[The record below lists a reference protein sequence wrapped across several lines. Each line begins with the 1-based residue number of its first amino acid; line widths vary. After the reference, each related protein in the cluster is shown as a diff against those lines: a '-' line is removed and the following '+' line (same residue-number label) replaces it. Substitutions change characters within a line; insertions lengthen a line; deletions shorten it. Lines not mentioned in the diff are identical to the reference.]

1 MQDATTSKQ
10 DALYDHKIRAGL
22 VMAIQKRTII
32 TIIVTLLISYNAY
45 ASFFDNRFF
54 PPFERPYVTVDCRP
68 SHAAFDIFA
77 STSKTAY
84 GINGNEI
91 GIPQLQGVL
100 DQAEWARSFV
110 TAGFANPL
118 PAEWQLAELPW
129 TMQGKIQAQGIVPSY
144 QQQITSWF
152 SVGFYGLLMRV
163 QSRFE
168 FFLAKETNIVL
179 TQSDKYELEEIRR
192 SMSES
197 IGLKSDHWHLIGLGD
212 LDLYARLNRTW
223 YYFLKMRRIDAG
235 IRFGLLA
242 PIGNAINYCYSSSIP
257 FGGNRHW
264 GTYVMGDAEFEVKED
279 WKVGAWLRLSK
290 RFTRIQEARMPVG
303 KEPQFLGLVV
313 GRALV
318 DPGYTVS
325 FMPYFSLENLREGLG
340 VRVLYTITHH
350 EPDYWA
356 DARNDKFVPVNLE
369 DVKKRSSWTSEYVTI
384 MIFYDFGK
392 TKIERGFSPIVRFAW
407 DVPQVL
413 IASRDVPKVHKV
425 SLGVEFNF

>member
-1 MQDATTSKQ
+1 MT
-10 DALYDHKIRAGL
+10 
-22 VMAIQKRTII
+22 IQKRSTI
-32 TIIVTLLISYNAY
+32 TIILTLLISYNAY

-54 PPFERPYVTVDCRP
+54 PPFERPYITVDCRP

-84 GINGNEI
+84 GKNGDEF
-91 GIPQLQGVL
+91 GIPRLQGIL

-110 TAGFANPL
+110 KAGFCNPL
-118 PAEWQLAELPW
+118 PPEWQLAELPLIAE
-129 TMQGKIQAQGIVPSY
+129 GKIQAQGIVPSY
-144 QQQITSWF
+144 QQQITKYF

-168 FFLAKETNIVL
+168 FFLGKEANVIL
-179 TQSDKYELEEIRR
+179 TPSDKLELDEIRR
-192 SMSES
+192 NMSEA
-197 IGLKSDHWHLIGLGD
+197 IGLKSDHWHHIGLGD
-212 LDLYARLNRTW
+212 LDVYARLSNTW

-235 IRFGLLA
+235 IRVGLLA
-242 PIGNAINYCYSSSIP
+242 PIGNAINFCYTSSIP

-264 GTYVMGDAEFEVKED
+264 GTYVMGDAEFEFKED
-279 WKVGAWLRLSK
+279 WKVGAWLRLNK
-290 RFTRIQEARMPVG
+290 RFTRIQETRMPVD
-303 KEPQFLGLVV
+303 KEPQYVGLAV

-318 DPGYTVS
+318 DPGYTVA
-325 FMPYFSLENLREGLG
+325 FMPYFSLENLREGFG
-340 VRVLYTITHH
+340 VRILYTITHH

-356 DARNDKFVPVNLE
+356 DARNDRTIPVNLKE
-369 DVKKRSSWTSEYVTI
+369 VRKLSSWTSEYVTI
-384 MIFYDFGK
+384 MLFYDFGK

-413 IASRDVPKVHKV
+413 IASRDVPKVHKI